1 MQTQRKLIE
10 LDRAQALGLLARAPF
25 GRVVFTIGGLPTVRP
40 INHVVVD
47 GEVVVHTRGVSAFA
61 KAVRKSPGLVV
72 AYQADEI
79 EPHSRLG
86 WSVVVS
92 GTASTVDDPERAER
106 LARQVGTWVDHPV
119 DTVIAVRPQVVNGFR
134 LTIVTE
140 AARRGDQEHRD
151 EGVRA
156 Q

>member
-1 MQTQRKLIE
+1 VQTQRRLIE
-10 LDRAQALGLLARAPF
+10 LDRTQALGLLERAPF

-47 GEVVVHTRGVSAFA
+47 GEVVVHTRESSAFGR
-61 KAVRKSPGLVV
+61 AVRKSPGLVV

-86 WSVVVS
+86 WSVVVF
-92 GTASTVDDPERAER
+92 GTASTVEDPERATR
-106 LARQVGTWVDHPV
+106 LAKQVGTWVDHPV

-134 LTIVTE
+134 LTIANEPGRLTDLGGP
-140 AARRGDQEHRD
+140 AGRP
-151 EGVRA
+151 
-156 Q
+156 